1 MVSVVYH
8 SPIGE
13 KAQMLLETIALLLVA
28 ASPDPRADAPRR
40 PAGAD
45 RPDRVICRAQESVTG
60 SRLAR
65 RRVCRTVAEW
75 RAYEV
80 DREQFRRELMN
91 IPTPSGD

>member
-1 MVSVVYH
+1 MLPEVV
-8 SPIGE
+8 
-13 KAQMLLETIALLLVA
+13 ALLLIA
-28 ASPDPRADAPRR
+28 ASPEPRADAPRR
-40 PAGAD
+40 PADAD
-45 RPDRVICRAQESVTG
+45 RPDRVICRAQEGVTG

-91 IPTPSGD
+91 IPAPSSN